1 MDNWING
8 AEAGNDEIVISSRVR
23 LARNLKKIPFT
34 NRMDE
39 SAGRENVDRIE
50 GAFYLN
56 QENREKFTTIRLWES
71 NGNVSTSYFEK
82 HLISPNLLKSYKKTA
97 FLVDKDET
105 MSIMINE
112 EDHIRLQCITKGFNV
127 REAYNE
133 ANKLDDML
141 EQYLDYA
148 FDEKFGYLTACP
160 TNLGTGMRASV
171 MIHLPALTM
180 NKEIDGLIKG
190 LAQVGMT
197 IRGLYGEG
205 SNADSNIYQISNQVT
220 LGVTEEEIITNLQA
234 VVSQVVAQE
243 IKSRESLRAN
253 YEYEILD
260 KIYRSIGILK
270 NAIILS
276 SKECL
281 ELLSYVRLGV
291 EMSIINDVDKK
302 LLNSLLVSIQPAS
315 LQLKVGRKLS
325 ERERDVERGKLVRE
339 AFRKINN

>member
-1 MDNWING
+1 MNNWISGPDN
-8 AEAGNDEIVISSRVR
+8 ANDEIVISSRVR

-34 NRMDE
+34 NKLDE
-39 SAGRENVDRIE
+39 NAGRENVDRIE
-50 GAFYLN
+50 SAFYLN
-56 QENREKFTTIRLWES
+56 ENTRDKFTTVRLWEMG
-71 NGNVSTSYFEK
+71 GNVSTSYFEK

-112 EDHIRLQCITKGFNV
+112 EDHIRLQCITKGFDIK
-127 REAYNE
+127 EAYNE
-133 ANKLDDML
+133 ATKLDDML
-141 EQYLDYA
+141 ENFLDYA
-148 FDEKFGYLTACP
+148 FDERFGYLTACP
-160 TNLGTGMRASV
+160 TNIGTGMRASV

-220 LGVTEEEIITNLQA
+220 LGITEEEILTNLQA
-234 VVSQVVAQE
+234 VVSQITAQE
-243 IKSRESLRAN
+243 IKSREYLRAN

-291 EMSIINDVDKK
+291 EMSIIDDIDKK
-302 LLNSLLVSIQPAS
+302 LLNSLLVLIQPAS
-315 LQLKVGRKLS
+315 LQLKVGRKLT
-325 ERERDVERGKLVRE
+325 EKERDMERGKLVRE
-339 AFRKINN
+339 TFRKINN

>member
-8 AEAGNDEIVISSRVR
+8 AETSNDEIVISSRVR

-39 SAGRENVDRIE
+39 TAGRENVDRIE

-56 QENREKFTTIRLWES
+56 QDNREKFTTIRLWES
-71 NGNVSTSYFEK
+71 SGNVSTSYFEK

-243 IKSRESLRAN
+243 IKSRES
-253 YEYEILD
+253 
-260 KIYRSIGILK
+260 
-270 NAIILS
+270 
-276 SKECL
+276 
-281 ELLSYVRLGV
+281 
-291 EMSIINDVDKK
+291 
-302 LLNSLLVSIQPAS
+302 
-315 LQLKVGRKLS
+315 
-325 ERERDVERGKLVRE
+325 
-339 AFRKINN
+339 